1 MKILTY
7 LNADSCKQAI
17 YSNNILK
24 ILVLGIGNKILKDD
38 GIGPAVI
45 QELRRFSLPK
55 GVFLETA
62 NISGFTLLDIV
73 TGYDTLIIVDAMKSG
88 KSPGEITWVDT
99 DEYTLRTTI
108 PSQHKM
114 DIFHMLELGKQ
125 MGITIPVN
133 VRTMAIEAD
142 DVTSFG
148 ETLSPEVAKVIP
160 EAVVNLMEQI
170 YSIIKEGQ
178 TADNL
183 QEGKNKG

>member
-1 MKILTY
+1 MMISTY
-7 LNADSCKQAI
+7 QNADSGKQAI
-17 YSNNILK
+17 YSGNILK
-24 ILVLGIGNKILKDD
+24 ILVLGIGNKILGDD

-45 QELRRFSLPK
+45 QELRRFSLPQS
-55 GVFLETA
+55 VFLETA
-62 NISGFTLLDIV
+62 NISGIALLDIV
-73 TGYDTLIIVDAMKSG
+73 TGYDILIIVDAMKSG

-99 DEYTLRTTI
+99 DEYSLRTTI

-125 MGITIPVN
+125 MGIRVPVS

-142 DVTSFG
+142 DVTSFR

-160 EAVVNLMEQI
+160 EAAANLMEQI

-183 QEGKNKG
+183 QKGKYKG